1 MDLKKS
7 KNANLEDKKL
17 TFLLLGLVFALGISF
32 IALEWTKTEVT
43 KYEVAD
49 EEFLV
54 EEEIEIM
61 RCIASGD
68 SNTVIA
74 KKFKISPNTV
84 KTRVAKLT
92 EKLNAQD
99 RIQVAVIAAKC
110 NLI

>member
-17 TFLLLGLVFALGISF
+17 TFLLLGLVIALGISF

-54 EEEIEIM
+54 EEEIEI
-61 RCIASGD
+61 IQ
-68 SNTVIA
+68 TQQEQQTLPPPPPPVQKPEEI
-74 KKFKISPNTV
+74 IP
-84 KTRVAKLT
+84 
-92 EKLNAQD
+92 EKSSSKVG
-99 RIQVAVIAAKC
+99 IWYSM
-110 NLI
+110 